1 MDCRPDE
8 SRKQRNMM
16 YHRYPLRSLIWDYC
30 RAGAGFLIAA
40 VPLVLGDPGDVFTVL
55 LTILA
60 LLFLG
65 YGLRTLRQ
73 HLTAYEIR
81 PDGILCHGPFKR
93 LHAWD
98 AISKVHLRYY
108 STTRDKNQRDLK
120 RGWLE
125 LKIASPAGT
134 LRIDSEVG
142 GFAAILDAVAKV
154 AEDRRIDVD
163 ETTEENLK
171 AFRSAT
177 AGAAVGGGNG

>member
-1 MDCRPDE
+1 
-8 SRKQRNMM
+8 M

-30 RAGAGFLIAA
+30 RAGGGFLLAA
-40 VPLVLGDPGDVFTVL
+40 VPLFLGDPGSVFTVL
-55 LTILA
+55 LTALA

-93 LHAWD
+93 LHAWS
-98 AISKVHLRYY
+98 AIQQIRLRYY

-125 LKIASPAGT
+125 LKITSPAGT
-134 LRIDSEVG
+134 SRIDSEVE
-142 GFAAILDAVAKV
+142 GFAAILDAVAAA
-154 AEDRRIDVD
+154 AEERRIEVD
-163 ETTEENLK
+163 EMTQENLK
-171 AFRSAT
+171 AFRSA
-177 AGAAVGGGNG
+177 AAPVGVGTGGGTGGGTR